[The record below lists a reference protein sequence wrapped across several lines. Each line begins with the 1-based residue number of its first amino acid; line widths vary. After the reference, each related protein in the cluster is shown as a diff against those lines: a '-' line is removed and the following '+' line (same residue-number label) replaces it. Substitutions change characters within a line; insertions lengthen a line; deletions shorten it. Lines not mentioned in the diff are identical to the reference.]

1 MKKAPRILLSTLAA
15 WLFALGSCATQAPT
29 KTIEPKADDDV
40 GFTISRQ
47 PTKGAVSVGDFP
59 IHLAESW
66 FAFRASYLAISPEQA
81 KGRDESISEQ
91 VAPPQFWDEQSATEA
106 VSIWSALCNECHG
119 GRRRLKDAITMPAPP
134 AGWGRGEGLFFGK
147 RRPYA
152 EIFAII
158 SGGGPERNGKPSE
171 MPAWRQKLAHE
182 QIWSVIYF
190 LEFQSGGIEGT
201 FPPSLY
207 PRGPQDVD

>member
-1 MKKAPRILLSTLAA
+1 MKRATLPFWGALL
-15 WLFALGSCATQAPT
+15 LGACATPPPT
-29 KTIEPKADDDV
+29 KTIEPKADDDSS
-40 GFTISRQ
+40 FTLSRQ
-47 PTKGAVSVGDFP
+47 PAAGAARVGEFP
-59 IHLAESW
+59 VHLGDAW
-66 FAFRASYLAISPEQA
+66 FTFRAPYLSIEADQA
-81 KGRDESISEQ
+81 KARDDSISEQ
-91 VAPPQFWDEQSATEA
+91 VAPNGFWDEQSATEA
-106 VSIWSALCNECHG
+106 VSLWSALCNECHG
-119 GRRRLKDAITMPAPP
+119 GRRRLKDALSMPPP
-134 AGWGRGEGLFFGK
+134 AKDWGRGQGLFFGK

-152 EIFAII
+152 EIFAVI

-171 MPAWRQKLAHE
+171 MPAWRQKLAKE